1 MPRNKPENIGVRDS
15 VEGAAIGL
23 PLVQVVS
30 AIQSHTVWRITWHA
44 HDKFELLFVLNGST
58 VYEFKKHPPVEL
70 SGGQFM
76 VVPPGVEHRGEH
88 DLRMRTTLIGIVLA
102 PDEKGV
108 TRNTPFTTRELK
120 WLRHHFKANS
130 LTVHPL
136 GQRLLRTITKLSKNL
151 SRFDKQNKNEMVG
164 MGMRLSLCST
174 IFEAAQQLTAVDIR
188 DSQLIVNAAID
199 YMQTNFGAQLSIDN
213 LVNHVGYSR
222 SRFFELFKSN
232 TGMTPNDYLQRL
244 RLESARSLLAETS
257 RSVTDIA
264 FEVGFN
270 SSQYFS
276 TVFLQYTGLT
286 PSGFRSH
293 DAH

>member
-1 MPRNKPENIGVRDS
+1 
-15 VEGAAIGL
+15 
-23 PLVQVVS
+23 
-30 AIQSHTVWRITWHA
+30 
-44 HDKFELLFVLNGST
+44 
-58 VYEFKKHPPVEL
+58 
-70 SGGQFM
+70 
-76 VVPPGVEHRGEH
+76 
-88 DLRMRTTLIGIVLA
+88 
-102 PDEKGV
+102 
-108 TRNTPFTTRELK
+108 
-120 WLRHHFKANS
+120 
-130 LTVHPL
+130 
-136 GQRLLRTITKLSKNL
+136 
-151 SRFDKQNKNEMVG
+151 
-164 MGMRLSLCST
+164 MRLSLCST

-286 PSGFRSH
+286 PSGFRSQG
-293 DAH
+293 AR